1 MIFLSAGSRFSRN
14 YYTHFPRKFFFVFQK
29 SCPLRGHVECTYNYK
44 YKYKYKYEFRAL
56 SDTSDLRTSASQ
68 LFSLSASQ
76 LFAFSERA
84 WQKFLGVGG
93 TPVEKKVFF
102 FFGFPAPFC
111 THLYAP
117 TTFSSSLPNRKITC
131 SLQRCFRI

>member
-1 MIFLSAGSRFSRN
+1 MGDYGFGLSAGSDVS
-14 YYTHFPRKFFFVFQK
+14 K
-29 SCPLRGHVECTYNYK
+29 SLQ
-44 YKYKYKYEFRAL
+44 FRAL

-93 TPVEKKVFF
+93 TPVEKKSFF
-102 FFGFPAPFC
+102 LDFPVGFLHTPFAPNNFFSFA
-111 THLYAP
+111 
-117 TTFSSSLPNRKITC
+117 SKS
-131 SLQRCFRI
+131 